1 MDKFRKANDISRVS
15 ESERRLS
22 SSVQSKP
29 KALLDE
35 SDESLMDDI
44 LSSV

>member
-1 MDKFRKANDISRVS
+1 MDKFRKANDTSRVS

-22 SSVQSKP
+22 SSLQDKP
-29 KALLDE
+29 KGFLDE